1 MVAPVRPCSP
11 RPDAPSRQLPA
22 ARRIGTRS
30 GASSA
35 DLGPHWVLVRTDAH
49 GRGRSPAVAEGSE
62 ESQVAAGPAQ
72 AAGRMR
78 AGDSDCGPK
87 GGVRVPSVTLD
98 HFGSSPAVSPLLV
111 GVVDHLYLQVGVDPD
126 DLAAE
131 SSTACSGSRAAT
143 VAGYQTLRSP
153 WPASLWR
160 SCLGRFVAHQ

>member
-11 RPDAPSRQLPA
+11 RPDAPTSRQLPA

-49 GRGRSPAVAEGSE
+49 GRRRSPAVAKGSE

-78 AGDSDCGPK
+78 AGDSDCGPD
-87 GGVRVPSVTLD
+87 GHAVAVRSSRGRNVLQAVALLGPGIGRWPSVIGNEDT
-98 HFGSSPAVSPLLV
+98 P
-111 GVVDHLYLQVGVDPD
+111 
-126 DLAAE
+126 
-131 SSTACSGSRAAT
+131 
-143 VAGYQTLRSP
+143 
-153 WPASLWR
+153 
-160 SCLGRFVAHQ
+160 